1 MNTAIKLAVAS
12 AMLCGAAIAHGA
24 TLDTTTAANNIAP
37 PAGAP
42 SPTGGDGILQNFS
55 GIDWNANGAGWV
67 QGFDLTS
74 ANTTGDTDTF
84 TFTYQA
90 FAGSIGTTSPTPD
103 LYVAPP
109 GTATGTYELT
119 TYSVLTETAECLSAG
134 CGTIGITLD
143 SGTWTIYFDT
153 TPDANQAAGTGFLDG
168 VPILSGTWDSGFS
181 TFASNGIPPGTTGS
195 FGTGGGFL
203 SGTVTM
209 TNNTY
214 VNPTLAGTTLQAS
227 LQYPGQA
234 APTYTRPAA
243 FNGVSTDGDSQTNFV
258 MQTDTSQN
266 FTVPEPA
273 TLALLGVGLLGFGF
287 MARRRR

>member
-1 MNTAIKLAVAS
+1 MNTVLKLAVAS
-12 AMLCGAAIAHGA
+12 ALLCGAALAHGA

-67 QGFDLTS
+67 QGFGLTS
-74 ANTTGDTDTF
+74 ANMQGDSDTF

-119 TYSVLTETAECLSAG
+119 TYSVLSETATCLNDG
-134 CGTIGITLD
+134 CSSILISLN
-143 SGTWTIYFDT
+143 SGSWTIYFDT
-153 TPDANQAAGTGFLDG
+153 SPDANQALGTGFLDG
-168 VPILSGTWDSGFS
+168 VAILSGTWDSGAS
-181 TFASNGIPPGTTGS
+181 TFISNGIPPGSPGS

-203 SGTVTM
+203 TGTVTT
-209 TNNTY
+209 TNNAY
-214 VNPTLAGTTLQAS
+214 VNPSLSGTTLQAS
-227 LQYPGQA
+227 LQYPGQT

-258 MQTDTSQN
+258 LQTDTSQN
-266 FTVPEPA
+266 FTVPEPT
-273 TLALLGVGLLGFGF
+273 TLALLGVGLLASGFV
-287 MARRRR
+287 ARRRR